1 MAIQTPWV
9 VEFQDYLRRKVIIT
23 VNFDNTTRA
32 IINAVIHR
40 DNGCLW
46 HFIVFDNPNDPQK
59 AKRLAAPADGAGDV
73 TYTAAQIAAQGLS
86 TIEQATALQITAS
99 P

>member
-9 VEFQDYLRRKVIIT
+9 VPFQDYLGRKVIIT

-32 IINAVIHR
+32 ISTAVVHR
-40 DNGCLW
+40 DSGCLW
-46 HFIVFDNPNDPQK
+46 HFVVFDNPNDVQK
-59 AKRLAAPADGAGDV
+59 AKKLAAPADGAGDA
-73 TYTAAQIAAQGLS
+73 TYTGAQIAAQGLS
-86 TIEQATALQITAS
+86 TIDQALALQITAT